1 MKNKPNGLFLFFL
14 LVAGLIGTGMGL
26 WNAYGKPLQA
36 YDMDQNMSIA
46 KTVELS
52 NLPPLDLNRPERT
65 EFALFALG

>member
-1 MKNKPNGLFLFFL
+1 
-14 LVAGLIGTGMGL
+14 MGL